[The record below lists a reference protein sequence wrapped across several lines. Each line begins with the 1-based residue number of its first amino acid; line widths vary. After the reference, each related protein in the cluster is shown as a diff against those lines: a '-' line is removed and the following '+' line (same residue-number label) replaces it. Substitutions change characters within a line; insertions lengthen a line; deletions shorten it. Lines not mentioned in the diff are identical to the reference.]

1 MVSSEKRPRRL
12 FFRWTAPRG
21 FAALVL
27 FLVLAILV
35 EFLLV
40 YSFLSLGLKDE
51 NMFIWK
57 PHVSLTITISPI
69 FHLLPIGV
77 IAVLVSSWTYL
88 TKNVALVPHRR
99 ELPERQPIR
108 RRKRYPGAF
117 GRRLRSIKRFFGGIS
132 KKFQGVSRAFK
143 SFYRRISAAVLR
155 IPGVSYLQKKL
166 PLAQAAIKSTAVVL
180 LIFMLVTFA
189 LYVLGQQSL
198 VQESVVKF
206 YEGNPFFQGLVL
218 NMIYGAQAVGRA
230 LAPIGWLASAIN
242 KALLAAAPS
251 LRNALLGLG
260 ASIGE
265 PIAKL
270 DLVGKYVL
278 CQNVAAWIS
287 ALIALAYGRYASRP
301 YRRHRTR

>member
-1 MVSSEKRPRRL
+1 VSSEKPRRRL
-12 FFRWTAPRG
+12 FFKWTAPKG
-21 FAALVL
+21 FAALIS

-35 EFLLV
+35 EFLFV
-40 YSFLSLGLKDE
+40 YFFLSFGLKDE
-51 NMFIWK
+51 NLFIWK
-57 PHVSLTITISPI
+57 PHVSLTITISPL

-77 IAVLVSSWTYL
+77 IAVLVSSWTYV
-88 TKNVALVPHRR
+88 TKYIAVVPRGR
-99 ELPERQPIR
+99 PLPERQPIK
-108 RRKRYPGAF
+108 RRKRYPRAF
-117 GRRLRSIKRFFGGIS
+117 GRRLSSIKGFFKGIS
-132 KKFQGVSRAFK
+132 KKFQGVSRALK
-143 SFYRRISAAVLR
+143 GFYRKISASVLR
-155 IPGVSYLQKKL
+155 IPGVSYLQKRL
-166 PLAQAAIKSTAVVL
+166 PLAQAAIKSAAIVL
-180 LIFMLVTFA
+180 LIFMLAAFA
-189 LYVLGQQSL
+189 LYVLGQQGL